1 MENQLS
7 VYTNFDN
14 IQKAANALQR
24 SGYFADVTSEAQ
36 AIVKVMAGAELGLP
50 PFAAMSGIH
59 IIKGKPVIGA
69 NVMATLVKNDNR
81 YDYRIVRCDNTEC
94 IIAWFEQGKKVG
106 ESSFTIAEAQKI
118 GLMIKDS
125 WKNYPSD
132 MLFARAIS
140 RGSRRFAPGIFG
152 GSPVYTPDEL
162 NAETDEDGYVTGEV
176 ITTPEQPAP
185 EQPAIE
191 PAHEPTSAPDM
202 PLEVAL
208 AVKNSDGTPYG
219 EIDSKFLSR
228 MTAGIKDGLQKS
240 DLTPE
245 MREEYL
251 FKLNA
256 IKVILKSRKA
266 A

>member
-69 NVMATLVKNDNR
+69 NVMATLVKNDPR

-94 IIAWFEQGKKVG
+94 VLSWFEHGKKVG

-118 GLMIKDS
+118 GLMIKDN

-152 GSPVYTPDEL
+152 GSPVYTPDEM

-176 ITTPEQPAP
+176 ITTPEQPAQ
-185 EQPAIE
+185 EQPE
-191 PAHEPTSAPDM
+191 PESEPTSEPDM

-208 AVKNSDGTPYG
+208 AVKNSEGTPYG
-219 EIDSKFLSR
+219 KIDSETLSH
-228 MTAGIKDGLQKS
+228 MTIGINRGLQKT